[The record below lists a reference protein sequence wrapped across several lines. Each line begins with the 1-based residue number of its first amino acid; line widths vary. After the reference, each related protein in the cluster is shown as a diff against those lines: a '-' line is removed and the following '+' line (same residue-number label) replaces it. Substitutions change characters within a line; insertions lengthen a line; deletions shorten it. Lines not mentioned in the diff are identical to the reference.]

1 MNWQQLTESFS
12 HIIQLNST
20 QVERPK
26 RWLVKIV
33 QSAYAMIRDLLGGQI
48 QLHAMSLVYT
58 TLLSIVPLLAL
69 SVSVLKAFGVH
80 NQLEPVLQNFL
91 EPMGAKGL
99 ELSGQIV
106 DFVENMN
113 VAVLGSVGI
122 GLLFYTAISLIQKVE
137 GSFNYI
143 WRVKHRRTVAQQ
155 LTHYLSVLMIGPVL
169 LVALVGLVASSMNT
183 SGVVY
188 LLSLDTL
195 GVFSWFSARILPLLI
210 VTAVIA
216 AVYMFVPNTKVQFK
230 SALVGGFFAAVLWK
244 AGGSIFSSFV
254 VGSTK
259 YDAIYSGFAIAMMLM
274 IWLFLSWLILLVGA
288 NLSFYWQNPASILRP
303 RDHLN
308 PDSAAQRR
316 LAMGAMVS
324 IAQHFHDDTTGAGL
338 GTLTEELS
346 ASPSDLLPL
355 LETLEQHQLIVK
367 IGKDQQSYQP
377 AMDIDAI
384 QLRDILNAVDGKM
397 SAKRDGAQSNI
408 DTLFT
413 ELEQQRNQTLNQRSL
428 RDFIRETP
436 RAE

>member
-1 MNWQQLTESFS
+1 MNWQQLTANFT

-20 QVERPK
+20 QVERPT
-26 RWLVKIV
+26 RWLVKMV

-195 GVFSWFSARILPLLI
+195 GIFSWFSARILPLLI

-216 AVYMFVPNTKVQFK
+216 AVYMFIPNTKVQFK

-303 RDHLN
+303 RDHSTPN
-308 PDSAAQRR
+308 NTAQRQ
-316 LAMGAMVS
+316 LAMEAMVS
-324 IAQHFHDDTTGAGL
+324 IAQHFHDDTAGAGL
-338 GTLTEELS
+338 ETLTEELS
-346 ASPSDLLPL
+346 TSSSDLLAL

-367 IGKDQQSYQP
+367 IGSDQPRYQP

-384 QLRDILNAVDGKM
+384 RLRDVLNAVDGKITAEETDEL
-397 SAKRDGAQSNI
+397 SDI
-408 DTLFT
+408 DRLFT
-413 ELEQQRNQTLNQRSL
+413 ELEQQRNQILNQRSL
-428 RDFIRETP
+428 RDFISENP
-436 RAE
+436 RTE